1 MSTRFLEGS
10 PMFELTLLD
19 HLRMTFGHIV
29 YRHRAHAQIAYS
41 RSRWNRWLRAAE
53 ALLMTG
59 VAFAALGAAFGR
71 GYAYEIGS
79 AVLAILTLATFLLH
93 LTFDLDRSAQAH
105 SACAIRLWYIREQY
119 RAMLSDLTDGA
130 IDIVTA
136 RRRRD
141 ELMAEL
147 RGVYENAP
155 PSDHQAYQ
163 TAAQAIVTADERA
176 LTDEEIDRF
185 LPKSLQAATSAGPDA
200 RRDSTVH
207 PISG

>member
-1 MSTRFLEGS
+1 
-10 PMFELTLLD
+10 MFELTLPD

-29 YRHRAHAQIAYS
+29 YHHRAHAQIAYS

-79 AVLAILTLATFLLH
+79 AVLAILALAILLLR
-93 LTFDLDRSAQAH
+93 LTFDLDGSAQAH
-105 SACAIRLWYIREQY
+105 ASCATRLWHMRERY
-119 RAMLSDLTDGA
+119 RALLSDLSDGA
-130 IDIVTA
+130 IEIDTV

-155 PSDHQAYQ
+155 PADHQAYQ
-163 TAAQAIVTADERA
+163 TAAQAILTADERT

-185 LPKSLQAATSAGPDA
+185 LPTSLHTAGQSARADA
-200 RRDSTVH
+200 RAGRGADAM
-207 PISG
+207 SG